1 MQRIT
6 PFTEWPLHGVD
17 KTRAIET
24 QALSTHPTPSLMQRA
39 GQSVAQ
45 LAMAWAPHAQ
55 RIWIACGP
63 GNNGG
68 DGLHAAL
75 HLQAL
80 GKDVWLT
87 RCPGDHASSDVL
99 DALDRVAKAGIPIH
113 DPTPT
118 EWDLGIDALL
128 GLGHDR
134 APQGRLQQHMHLL
147 RQAHTPLLCVDV
159 PTGLMSDSGHWMDS
173 HSSPQRAS
181 PLLTLSLLTLKPG
194 LFTHQGKDACGEVW
208 FDDLGHSAGLSQ
220 RPDACLIS
228 PHPLS
233 PKAQQS
239 HKGSHG
245 HVLVLGGAPGMTG
258 AAILAGL
265 AALHAGVGK
274 VLLSLLNPSALPSV
288 QTQFPSLMAMAP
300 ESSFV
305 FEGAVVCGCGGG
317 QAIRPHLP
325 AVLSRSTKLVLDAD
339 ALNAIAQDS
348 SLQTL
353 LVRRASAGL
362 PTVLTPHPLEAARL
376 LGCTLAQVQSDRC
389 AAAQSL
395 AQRWS
400 CVVVLKGAG
409 TVMAAPNETPA
420 INPTGN
426 ARLACAGTG
435 DVLAGMVGAALA
447 RGLKAWPAAQLAVF
461 QHGWAAD
468 RWPEAETL
476 TAEAL
481 AKAVRL

>member
-6 PFTEWPLHGVD
+6 PFTEWPLHGVA

-24 QALSTHPTPSLMQRA
+24 QALSTHPTPSLMQLA

-55 RIWIACGP
+55 RIWVACGP

-87 RCPGDHASSDVL
+87 LCPGEHPSADVL
-99 DALDRVAKAGIPIH
+99 DALGQVKKADIPIH
-113 DPTPT
+113 DRAPAH
-118 EWDLGIDALL
+118 WDLGIDALL

-134 APQGRLQQHMHLL
+134 PPLGRLQQHMHLL
-147 RQAHTPLLCVDV
+147 RLAHTPLLCVDV
-159 PTGLMSDSGHWMDS
+159 PTGLMSDSGHWMDAAL
-173 HSSPQRAS
+173 SPQRAA
-181 PLLTLSLLTLKPG
+181 PLATLSLLTLKPG
-194 LFTHQGKDACGEVW
+194 LFTLQGKDACGEVW
-208 FDDLGHSAGLSQ
+208 FDDLGHPAGPSY
-220 RPDACLIS
+220 RPDASLIS
-228 PHPLS
+228 PRPLS
-233 PKAQQS
+233 PKSHNS
-239 HKGSHG
+239 HKGNHG

-258 AAILAGL
+258 AAVLAAL

-274 VLLSLLNPSALPSV
+274 VVLGLLNPSALAGV
-288 QTQFPSLMAMAP
+288 QTQYPSLMAMAP
-300 ESSFV
+300 DTSTSF
-305 FEGAVVCGCGGG
+305 EHTVVCGCGGG
-317 QAIRPHLP
+317 QVVRQHLP
-325 AVLSRSTKLVLDAD
+325 VVLSRSAKLVLDAD

-348 SLQTL
+348 GLQTL

-376 LGCTLAQVQSDRC
+376 LGCSVAQVQSDRC
-389 AAAQSL
+389 AAAQRL

-409 TVMAAPNETPA
+409 TVVAAPNETPA

-447 RGLKAWPAAQLAVF
+447 RGLAALPAAQLAVF

-476 TAEAL
+476 TAEKL
-481 AKAVRL
+481 AKAVHL